1 MPDSPVADAI
11 RVEGLEKS
19 FGDWPV
25 LWDLDLTV
33 GWGDFLVLF
42 GANGAGKT
50 TLLRILSTLAKP
62 DAGSV
67 SVAGYDQRRRPEAI
81 RRRLGVVGHRHF
93 LYEDLTCLENLVFYG
108 RLFGVSDPQKRAQAV
123 LSRVG
128 LKLRADHRV
137 RTLSHGMQKRLSIAR
152 AILHQPT
159 LLLLDEPEA
168 GLDRGSVTML
178 NDLLEEW
185 TEAGRTVVMTT
196 HNIELGLTW
205 ADRVAV
211 LSDGKLHFQDITDH
225 LDTAGLRETI
235 ASSLGVVR

>member
-1 MPDSPVADAI
+1 M
-11 RVEGLEKS
+11 
-19 FGDWPV
+19 
-25 LWDLDLTV
+25 
-33 GWGDFLVLF
+33 
-42 GANGAGKT
+42 
-50 TLLRILSTLAKP
+50 
-62 DAGSV
+62 
-67 SVAGYDQRRRPEAI
+67 
-81 RRRLGVVGHRHF
+81 
-93 LYEDLTCLENLVFYG
+93 FYG

-235 ASSLGVVR
+235 ALVFGGGPV